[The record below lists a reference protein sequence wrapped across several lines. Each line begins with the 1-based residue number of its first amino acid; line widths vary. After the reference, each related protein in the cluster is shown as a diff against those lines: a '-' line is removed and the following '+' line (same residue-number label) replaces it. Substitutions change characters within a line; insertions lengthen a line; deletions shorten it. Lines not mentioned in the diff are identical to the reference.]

1 MSGSTSPT
9 AGTVVASKGRDS
21 APARTAAEGDTKE
34 GESPKESVASPG
46 DALSQV
52 QLLRWMFS
60 FLRPVKGLA
69 VVACGVL
76 VLWIAVDILTTREL
90 GRAVD
95 QIKLIK
101 FGESKA
107 PAGFWRWLA
116 GAEAHARA
124 LRNSVLLLGGFMVAS
139 ALLRFL
145 REVCNMRLSMTMV
158 FHIREAVYDKL
169 QRVGFGFHDKVST
182 GQLINRALS
191 DLQNVRQF
199 IQTALLVTL
208 EIVLIVGGYII
219 LIFTIS
225 PWLALVA
232 AAPLPLWTWYILHF
246 GKRVQPASKAV
257 MEAEDKNVSIITE
270 NIAGVHVV
278 KAFATEKQ
286 EVGKYHVACDTFFDK
301 VRARIRMYANFTPVI
316 RTIATASHLSLYLIT
331 GLFIIA
337 GYSFMGRQMNVGA
350 FVVLGTAM
358 SAILQRL
365 QQVAVISE
373 QYQNAIVS
381 SRRLWEVLAAPA
393 TVPVVEGAKGLP
405 PGPGAVKFENVTFG
419 YDAEKPVLK
428 DVSFEVGGGKVVAIV
443 GPTGAGKTTL
453 VSLIARFYDPQK
465 GRILIDGV
473 DLRDLTLDT
482 LRTNVAYVFQE
493 THLFSDS
500 VEANVAYGKPHVKGG
515 AVEAAVRLAQA
526 HEFVN
531 DLPKGYGTVLA
542 ERGASLSGGQK
553 QRLAIARAI
562 LSDPRILILDDATAA
577 IDPETEDFIR
587 RGMRH
592 VMRGRTTFLIAH
604 RISSVKTA
612 DVVLVV
618 EEGRITQMGTHAQ
631 LMAEDGHYR
640 EIAAAQ
646 LYGYEAA
653 EEQPSHMKR
662 MYDDRHVAAGAAAA
676 ERQERAEV

>member
-1 MSGSTSPT
+1 MHPDALCRRSFLREKGVRRRCGGRWSGLLRGNVMGTRESSDGLTGLGVSIAWGAT
-9 AGTVVASKGRDS
+9 GGAKAGVASS
-21 APARTAAEGDTKE
+21 
-34 GESPKESVASPG
+34 SVASTAAGAALEKREEGAAPAAPVSAA

-69 VVACGVL
+69 VIACGVL
-76 VLWIAVDILTTREL
+76 VGWIAVDIFTTREL

-95 QIKLIK
+95 QIKLIR
-101 FGESKA
+101 FGEGRVEV
-107 PAGFWRWLA
+107 GFWAWLG
-116 GAEAHARA
+116 GASGHARA
-124 LRNSVLLLGGFMVAS
+124 LRNSVVMLGALMLIS
-139 ALLRFL
+139 ALLRYL
-145 REVCNMRLSMTMV
+145 RETCNTRLSMTMV

-169 QRVGFGFHDKVST
+169 QRVGFAFHDKVST

-191 DLQNVRQF
+191 DLQNVRSF

-219 LIFTIS
+219 LIFTLS

-405 PGPGAVKFENVTFG
+405 PGPGAVRFENVTFG

-473 DLRDLTLDT
+473 DLREMTLDT

-515 AVEAAVRLAQA
+515 AVEAAARLAQIGRA
-526 HEFVN
+526 SCR
-531 DLPKGYGTVLA
+531 
-542 ERGASLSGGQK
+542 ER
-553 QRLAIARAI
+553 
-562 LSDPRILILDDATAA
+562 
-577 IDPETEDFIR
+577 
-587 RGMRH
+587 
-592 VMRGRTTFLIAH
+592 
-604 RISSVKTA
+604 
-612 DVVLVV
+612 
-618 EEGRITQMGTHAQ
+618 
-631 LMAEDGHYR
+631 
-640 EIAAAQ
+640 
-646 LYGYEAA
+646 
-653 EEQPSHMKR
+653 
-662 MYDDRHVAAGAAAA
+662 
-676 ERQERAEV
+676 